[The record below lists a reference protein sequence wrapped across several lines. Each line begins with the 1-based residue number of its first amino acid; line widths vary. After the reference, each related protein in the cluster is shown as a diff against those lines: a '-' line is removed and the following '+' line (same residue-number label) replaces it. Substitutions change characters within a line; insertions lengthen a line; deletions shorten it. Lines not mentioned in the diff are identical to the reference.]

1 MLFDGFA
8 FSFYII
14 ETYQIPLGK
23 AYYTL
28 VKCEIWST
36 THPDAASCTHAP
48 TGFIYIYIYVSNPI
62 EVKGKTRENLIFPPP
77 SGMRL
82 PRITSWKSAVWPDKM
97 SGNAWGLGSVAT
109 NLACTFLTD
118 LEHVWDSTEWYSAW
132 NKYSKCKLMV
142 GRLVSPVPL
151 LGFFSFG
158 FKDGKRSADCLVL
171 ISGRIKASS
180 GSCFCM
186 KISQRAS
193 KFGPARSVYG
203 CFQK

>member
-8 FSFYII
+8 FAFYII

-23 AYYTL
+23 PYYTL
-28 VKCEIWST
+28 VKCEIWLT
-36 THPDAASCTHAP
+36 THPDATSCTPAP
-48 TGFIYIYIYVSNPI
+48 KGFIKSRWSH
-62 EVKGKTRENLIFPPP
+62 RENTGNQIFPPP

-82 PRITSWKSAVWPDKM
+82 PRMTSWKSAVWPENM
-97 SGNAWGLGSVAT
+97 TRNAWGLGSVAT

-142 GRLVSPVPL
+142 GRLVSPVAL

-158 FKDGKRSADCLVL
+158 FKDGKREVGIVWSWFLGFWEDK
-171 ISGRIKASS
+171 GE
-180 GSCFCM
+180 
-186 KISQRAS
+186 
-193 KFGPARSVYG
+193 
-203 CFQK
+203 